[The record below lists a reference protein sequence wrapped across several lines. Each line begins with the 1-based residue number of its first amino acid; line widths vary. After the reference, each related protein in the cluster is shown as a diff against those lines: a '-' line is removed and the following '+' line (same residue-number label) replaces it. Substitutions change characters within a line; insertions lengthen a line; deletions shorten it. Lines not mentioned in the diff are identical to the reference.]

1 MKILILSQH
10 FYPENFRINDI
21 AKELSKKNDISVVT
35 GKPNYHTG
43 YISPGYKKYK
53 YNLNYLNNIAV
64 HRVPIF
70 PRGKKKN
77 FLTFS
82 LNYLSFIVSTIAYHK
97 KFFKKDY
104 DLAFIYAT
112 SPLLQALPLI
122 LLRKKLK
129 CPIIIWVQDLW
140 PESVIETGYIKN
152 KLIIKLIRNL
162 VSYIYKNVDYIFIQS
177 KYFVNNIK
185 SFNRDYLKKTWIY
198 ENPSEDFSKFK
209 IRKKTI
215 NNKDK
220 IITYSGNLG
229 HAQDL
234 DVFIELAKKFKKN
247 NNKFVIHI
255 YGEGTQKSYLKSGI
269 IKNKLNDFIKIH
281 NYLKPNLLYKEL
293 AKSDFLL
300 ITLRGSD
307 AFSKTIPGKFQTYL
321 YFGKPLLVV
330 AKGYLIKKIKDYS
343 LGEYTSPGSY
353 NILYKKIL
361 NLSKN
366 NKKIKMYSQNCKL
379 LYINNYNIKNS
390 VECLLNKFKELIYQ
404 N

>member
-21 AKELSKKNDISVVT
+21 ATELSKKNDISVIT

-43 YISPGYKKYK
+43 YILSGYKKFK
-53 YNLNYLNNIAV
+53 YTLDYFKNIAV

-70 PRGKKKN
+70 PRGVKKN

-82 LNYLSFIVSTIAYHK
+82 LNYLSFIVSTIVYHK
-97 KFFKKDY
+97 NFLKKDY

-152 KLIIKLIRNL
+152 KLIIKFIKKL
-162 VSYIYKNVDYIFIQS
+162 VNYIYKNVDYIFVQS
-177 KYFVNNIK
+177 KYFKKNILA
-185 SFNRDYLKKTWIY
+185 FNDDYKKKLWVY
-198 ENPSEDFSKFK
+198 ENPSEDFSKLK
-209 IRKKTI
+209 LINKQKKQNT
-215 NNKDK
+215 K
-220 IITYSGNLG
+220 IITYSGNIG

-234 DVFIELAKKFKKN
+234 NVFIELAKEFRKNDDKFIIHIFGEGSLKN
-247 NNKFVIHI
+247 NLI
-255 YGEGTQKSYLKSGI
+255 YKTKE
-269 IKNKLNDFIKIH
+269 NKLDKYIKIFKH
-281 NYLKPNLLYKEL
+281 LEPNIIHKEL
-293 AKSDFLL
+293 LKSDFLL
-300 ITLRGSD
+300 ITLKGSN

-321 YFGKPLLVV
+321 YFAKPLIVISD
-330 AKGYLIKKIKDYS
+330 GYIIEKIKKYS
-343 LGEYTSPGSY
+343 LGEWCHTGNY
-353 NILYKKIL
+353 IDLYKKIIL
-361 NLSKN
+361 LSNDKNKIKLYSKN
-366 NKKIKMYSQNCKL
+366 CRS
-379 LYINNYNIKNS
+379 LYKDKYNLKYS
-390 VECLLNKFKELIYQ
+390 VECLLNKFNELVYK